1 VFLTANDVLAPIR
14 QTCMISL
21 LVFCVA
27 LAGCRGECQCFTSQA
42 TQGGNSS
49 VVLAITD
56 TPPSDVSILS
66 AKVTLTGATL
76 TPGNIP
82 LLPGSS
88 TVELTKLQT
97 DTTYIATATDV
108 ASGSYTGLTLTFA
121 NPLLTIKND
130 TMTAIV
136 SGSISC
142 QAGSIC
148 TIAPTAVSNLSVT
161 IPLTSFMVAPNSSA
175 GLLIDV
181 NLDGLVSSTAGEDF
195 QLGTT
200 VSPFI
205 PAGTGAPLV
214 GAEDVV
220 GQVGNISTSNNTFT
234 LQNATGFYSLT
245 VDSSSTFFQFPSS
258 ACSIQGFACLN
269 ANQILSLDIGIQS
282 DGSISAKNIV
292 FEDGDNSDAEVEGV
306 VTSTNPGAQ
315 QFNMVIVAQSAL
327 IPGSQIGDEVTVQ
340 YSIPSPVTPF
350 DIDFVHADN
359 VPVSTAGFTFSA
371 PMDLAVGQE
380 VSIRRNS
387 NSSSSLLRADRVR
400 LRSSRLTANIL
411 SNASSVIGFFNIPSI
426 YTASGTT
433 TIQGQ
438 TPPPTICSNTSNVV
452 LVCSNVPVGAL
463 ASARGP
469 LFNIGGSQTMIST
482 RVIKRP

>member
-1 VFLTANDVLAPIR
+1 VFLTANDNQAPIP
-14 QTCMISL
+14 QICTISL
-21 LVFCVA
+21 LVFCAA
-27 LAGCRGECQCFTSQA
+27 LAGCRGECRCFSSQA
-42 TQGGNSS
+42 APAGNSS

-56 TPPSDVSILS
+56 TPPSSVSILS

-82 LLPGSS
+82 LLSGST

-97 DTTYIATATDV
+97 DTTYIATATEV
-108 ASGSYTGLTLTFA
+108 ASGNYSNLTLTFA
-121 NPLLTIKND
+121 NPLLTIEND
-130 TMTAIV
+130 TMSAIV

-148 TIAPTAVSNLSVT
+148 TIAPTIVSNLSVT
-161 IPLTSFMVAPNSSA
+161 IPLTSFIVAPNSSA

-181 NLDGLVSSTAGEDF
+181 NLDSLVSSTAGEDF

-200 VSPFI
+200 VSQFI

-220 GQVGNISTSNNTFT
+220 GQVGNINTSNNTFT
-234 LQNATGFYSLT
+234 LQNATGFYFLT
-245 VDSSSTFFQFPSS
+245 VDSMSTFFQFPSS
-258 ACSIQGFACLN
+258 PCSIPGFACLN
-269 ANQILSLDIGIQS
+269 THQILSVDIGIQS
-282 DGSISAKNIV
+282 DGSISARNIL
-292 FEDGDNSDAEVEGV
+292 FEDSDNSDTEVEGV
-306 VTSTNPGAQ
+306 VTSTNPEAQ
-315 QFNMVIVAQSAL
+315 QFNMVIVAQSAPV
-327 IPGSQIGDEVTVQ
+327 PGSQIGDEVTVK
-340 YSIPSPVTPF
+340 YSIPSPVAPF

-400 LRSSRLTANIL
+400 LRSTRFTANIL
-411 SNASSVIGFFNIPSI
+411 SNASSFIGFFNIPSI
-426 YTASGTT
+426 FEASGTT
-433 TIQGQ
+433 TIQAQ
-438 TPPPTICSNTSNVV
+438 TLRPTICSNTSNVV

-469 LFNIGGSQTMIST
+469 LFNVGGSRTMIST